1 MNQITC
7 FVQKQHLQALG
18 ALQAPAIPTNSA
30 VNSISGTWGPPD
42 QPGFGGFE
50 EVHSGVDIS
59 ALRHRP
65 VIKISTLIDRDLK
78 YTRICSDP
86 DFGISVQ
93 NCTELAISVQ
103 NCTELYRITC
113 DKT

>member
-1 MNQITC
+1 MLAQNRT
-7 FVQKQHLQALG
+7 VLG
-18 ALQAPAIPTNSA
+18 ILLRD
-30 VNSISGTWGPPD
+30 PPD

-50 EVHSGVDIS
+50 EARPGVDIS

-65 VIKISTLIDRDLK
+65 VIKITTPINRDLK

-93 NCTELAISVQ
+93 
-103 NCTELYRITC
+103 
-113 DKT
+113 K